1 MNYETLVL
9 SGGGFKG
16 IAQLGCLHYLYSSN
30 QLDYITDYIG
40 TSIGSII
47 CYLLIIG
54 YKPIEIFE
62 YISKTDITPEINNIL
77 SLCLYNIKNIKEI
90 INIIIKNGIVNY
102 DKINNILRQM
112 TLDKLYFI
120 PTLKELYF
128 MFDKNLTCISYR
140 FKKNEIPTSVCNI
153 SYSNFPNLSCLDA
166 LRMSCN
172 IPIIFGEFI
181 YEEYTYM
188 DGGLIDNFSIN
199 MNNKKYIGISL
210 LGDSMLESDNIFV
223 YLVGIIQLPMY
234 VREKS
239 KLKNNS
245 NIIRLNVNEIS
256 YNASYEDKLKLFNEG
271 YNYLLK
277 RKLKID

>member
-16 IAQLGCLHYLYSSN
+16 IAQLGCLHYLHSSN

-102 DKINNILRQM
+102 DKINNILKQM
-112 TLDKLYFI
+112 TFDKLYFI
-120 PTLKELYF
+120 PTLEELYF
-128 MFDKNLTCISYR
+128 MFNKKLTCISYR

-153 SYSNFPNLSCLDA
+153 SYTNFPNLSCLDA

-277 RKLKID
+277 RKIKID